1 MGIEDV
7 QASVQNILAG
17 KCITKMGMKVVSAN
31 VRNVLACKNLLHP
44 WE

>member
-7 QASVQNILAG
+7 RASIQNILAG
-17 KCITKMGMKVVSAN
+17 KYIGKMGIKVTSVS
-31 VRNVLACKNLLHP
+31 VKNVLACRNLLHP